1 MCQTVKQLNSCK
13 MTFSNHLLAYDITTS
28 HSLTTHWHFLGD
40 IWTVLD
46 VLGFLSLKDGDNGG
60 DYAQGPDSLHS
71 LFHWSTS
78 VLDKLFG
85 TSDGHEVP
93 QEGLTRLQDLHVI
106 LTSEFSGMGT
116 AELDAEL
123 LIRSIQERCQIGGW
137 LGHQTMT
144 DLNLLRSRHLFWM
157 YSDSQTHS
165 HTVSHWSLII
175 Q

>member
-1 MCQTVKQLNSCK
+1 MQNGLKFSPWSMLRSPCSLLTDIFWV
-13 MTFSNHLLAYDITTS
+13 TFGLSLA
-28 HSLTTHWHFLGD
+28 W
-40 IWTVLD
+40 V
-46 VLGFLSLKDGDNGG
+46 FLSLKDGDNGG

-93 QEGLTRLQDLHVI
+93 PEGLTRLQNLHVI

-116 AELDAEL
+116 AELAAGL
-123 LIRSIQERCQIGGW
+123 LIRSIQERCQNGGW

-144 DLNLLRSRHLFWM
+144 RALRL
-157 YSDSQTHS
+157 
-165 HTVSHWSLII
+165 
-175 Q
+175 